1 GNQGGG
7 GGGEYPL
14 QDGFGWSNG
23 VTLQLL
29 RLYGPGAGRCC
40 LLYAP
45 GTGAGR
51 RRRSQRGGRRSAPRP
66 HAPPPP

>member
-1 GNQGGG
+1 QVYDREGKLVEKYDISGNQGGG

-29 RLYGPGAGRCC
+29 RLYGPGAGR
-40 LLYAP
+40 
-45 GTGAGR
+45 
-51 RRRSQRGGRRSAPRP
+51 
-66 HAPPPP
+66 